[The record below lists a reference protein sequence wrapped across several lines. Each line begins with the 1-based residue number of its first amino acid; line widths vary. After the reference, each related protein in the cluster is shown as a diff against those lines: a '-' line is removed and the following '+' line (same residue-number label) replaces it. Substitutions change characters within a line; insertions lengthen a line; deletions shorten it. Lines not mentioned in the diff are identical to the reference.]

1 MNNIIECDVYEIS
14 SNNNPLIK
22 NKVRGRLRKF
32 AINNKINFLVEN
44 GQDKEAIVRFALIS
58 ETNPQ
63 PIKDFI
69 KSLFED
75 VKIELVLKKIQNP
88 VLSKLKVNLIERYD

>member
-1 MNNIIECDVYEIS
+1 MNNIIEWDVYEIS